1 MNIQELKAL
10 IEPMD
15 ADEAIRNINIY
26 LEEHPEDDEALTLR
40 GMRLWSQGRR
50 AQAINDY
57 LSAIRSNPHSKAR
70 QALKA
75 ANEILDFYNK
85 DLYNP

>member
-10 IEPMD
+10 VEPMD

-57 LSAIRSNPHSKAR
+57 LSAIRCNPHSKAR

>member
-1 MNIQELKAL
+1 MNIQQLKAL
-10 IEPMD
+10 VEPMD

-26 LEEHPEDDEALTLR
+26 LEEHPEDDEALTMR

-57 LSAIRSNPHSKAR
+57 LSAIRINPHSKAR